1 MRVSNAFGK
10 DGFFGTFFAIKQMG
24 LGVCFTHISVIEL
37 DYLTWAHKIFI
48 FFGVNH

>member
-1 MRVSNAFGK
+1 MHLEK
-10 DGFFGTFFAIKQMG
+10 MGFLVPFFAIKQMG

-37 DYLTWAHKIFI
+37 GYLTWAHKIFI